1 MHYMKKII
9 VLSLFTL
16 LCLFTKAN
24 EIEIKNT
31 VLKSTNNSYQ
41 ISIKIVGKESPGIF
55 KLTVSIP
62 DEYTIDVYNNSN
74 LLIDTRGQLIKFYS
88 NFDSGNQVEIN
99 CKLSKKDMDES
110 EASIPIHLEYS
121 LNGNLIVL
129 DKEIILSDHE
139 IITSEKMDS
148 LSHHLEEISKQN
160 ENKDAIAL
168 AKMKNLP
175 STTTENKN
183 SKEDLTSMPE
193 GYNSSTKSGLSG
205 SNKSYSVQIL
215 SLQFYNE
222 KRLNEFLNVYKLKA
236 SETFKKEVN
245 GMVKIYTGKFKTYEE
260 AKALKEKLI
269 KQNNL
274 TDSFVVSY

>member
-1 MHYMKKII
+1 MKKSV
-9 VLSLFTL
+9 VLILSILLFY
-16 LCLFTKAN
+16 FVVNAN
-24 EIEIKNT
+24 DIEIKNS

-41 ISIKIVGKESPGIF
+41 VSIKIIGKEQPGIF
-55 KLTVSIP
+55 KLTLSIP
-62 DEYTIDVYNNSN
+62 DEYTVDVYNNVN

-88 NFDSGNQVEIN
+88 NFDSGNQIEIN
-99 CKLSKKDMDES
+99 CKLIKKDSDES
-110 EASIPIHLEYS
+110 EASIPVHLEYS
-121 LNGNLIVL
+121 LNGNMVVL

-139 IITSEKMDS
+139 IITIEKMDS
-148 LSHHLEEISKQN
+148 LSKQLEEISKQN

-175 STTTENKN
+175 TSLPETANKR
-183 SKEDLTSMPE
+183 EDLTSMPE
-193 GYNSSTKSGLSG
+193 GYNSSTKSGLSN

-222 KRLNEFLNVYKLKA
+222 KRLNEFLNLYKLKP

-245 GMVKIYTGKFKTYEE
+245 GLVKIYTGKFSTYEE

-269 KQNNL
+269 QQNNL

>member
-121 LNGNLIVL
+121 LNGNLVVL

-139 IITSEKMDS
+139 IITTEKMDS

-193 GYNSSTKSGLSG
+193 GYNSSTKSGLAS

>member
-148 LSHHLEEISKQN
+148 LSHHLEEFSKQN

-193 GYNSSTKSGLSG
+193 GYNSSTKSGLAS

>member
-1 MHYMKKII
+1 MKKII
-9 VLSLFTL
+9 VLSLFSL
-16 LCLFTKAN
+16 LWLFTYAN

-74 LLIDTRGQLIKFYS
+74 LLIDSRGQLIKFYS
-88 NFDSGNQVEIN
+88 NFDSGNQIEIN
-99 CKLSKKDMDES
+99 CKLLKKDMDES

-139 IITSEKMDS
+139 IITTEKMDS
-148 LSHHLEEISKQN
+148 LSHHLEEVSKQN

-175 STTTENKN
+175 SSTTENKN
-183 SKEDLTSMPE
+183 SKDDLTSMPE
-193 GYNSSTKSGLSG
+193 GYNSSTKSGLSS

-222 KRLNEFLNVYKLKA
+222 KRLNEFLSLYKLKPT
-236 SETFKKEVN
+236 ETFKKEVN

>member
-9 VLSLFTL
+9 VLSLFSF

-24 EIEIKNT
+24 EIDIKNT
-31 VLKSTNNSYQ
+31 VLKSTNNTYQ
-41 ISIKIVGKESPGIF
+41 VSIKIIGKESPGIF

-74 LLIDTRGQLIKFYS
+74 LLIDTRGQIIKFYS

-99 CKLSKKDMDES
+99 CKLTKKENDDS
-110 EASIPIHLEYS
+110 EASIPVHLEYS
-121 LNGNLIVL
+121 LNGAMVVL
-129 DKEIILSDHE
+129 DKDIILSEHE
-139 IITSEKMDS
+139 FITIGQMDS
-148 LSHHLEEISKQN
+148 LTAHMEEVSKKN
-160 ENKDAIAL
+160 ENKNAIAL
-168 AKMKNLP
+168 AKMENLP
-175 STTTENKN
+175 SSSTENK
-183 SKEDLTSMPE
+183 STKEEVTSMPE
-193 GYNSSTKSGLSG
+193 GYNSSTKSGLIS

-222 KRLNEFLNVYKLKA
+222 KRLNEFLNMYKLKP
-236 SETFKKEVN
+236 SETFKKEINSV
-245 GMVKIYTGKFKTYEE
+245 VKIYTGKFKTYEE